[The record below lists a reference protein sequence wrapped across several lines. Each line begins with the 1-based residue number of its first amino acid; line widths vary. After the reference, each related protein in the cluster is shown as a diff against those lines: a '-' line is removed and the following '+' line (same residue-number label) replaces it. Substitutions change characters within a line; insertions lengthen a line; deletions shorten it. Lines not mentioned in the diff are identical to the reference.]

1 MAMPSGMH
9 DDKIKE
15 VMKLLEEQGDSS
27 EAVEEEAKV
36 EQSREELLEELIKND
51 EAFIAGNAAMAE
63 FSIMM
68 KQWEALVEDYERRE
82 AEEEA
87 EKQAKEGSAD

>member
-1 MAMPSGMH
+1 MPSGMH

-82 AEEEA
+82 AEEET
-87 EKQAKEGSAD
+87 EKQAEEGSAD

>member
-1 MAMPSGMH
+1 MAMPGGMY
-9 DDKIKE
+9 DNKIKE
-15 VMKLLEEQGDSS
+15 VMKLLEEQEESS
-27 EAVEEEAKV
+27 EAAEEAKA
-36 EQSREELLEELIKND
+36 EQSRDELLEELIKND
-51 EAFIAGNAAMAE
+51 EAFMAGNAAMAE

-87 EKQAKEGSAD
+87 EKASEEGSAD